1 MKANINKPNLN
12 DDDLKVLSAMIH
24 LAYENATV
32 KGSKLRGRNKKA
44 IGIIVDFL
52 TGMVQ
57 AGLWTDALRVTF
69 QNDTFD
75 KGFRDSITKTYE
87 ISEDDFKSKG
97 VPELYEK
104 TQLATMKLVKV
115 YEYMTGKDYKT
126 GKKIHKG
133 VLDAD

>member
-12 DDDLKVLSAMIH
+12 NDDLKVLSAMIH
-24 LAYENATV
+24 MAYGNATV

-44 IGIIVDFL
+44 IGIIVGFL

-57 AGLWTDALRVTF
+57 AGSWTDALRVAF
-69 QNDTFD
+69 QNGTFD
-75 KGFRDSITKTYE
+75 EAFRGTIATTHK
-87 ISEDDFKSKG
+87 IKEDDFKSKG

-104 TQLATMKLVKV
+104 TQLAAMKLIKV

>member
-24 LAYENATV
+24 LAYGNATV
-32 KGSKLRGRNKKA
+32 EGSKLRGRNKKA
-44 IGIIVDFL
+44 ISIIVNFL
-52 TGMVQ
+52 TGMIQ
-57 AGLWTDALRVTF
+57 AGSWTDALRVTF
-69 QNDTFD
+69 QTKSFD
-75 KGFRDSITKTYE
+75 EGFRDVITRTYE
-87 ISEDDFKSKG
+87 IKEDDFKSKG